1 MKPEI
6 VPGRVV
12 FSKKGR
18 DKGRYF
24 VVLLSLD
31 ADFVMVSDGD
41 TRKLA
46 RMTKKRRK
54 QLCPQ
59 PAEFPAIAAD
69 YAAGTAQDA
78 QIRKALAPF
87 KKGAQESSLGRDQSV
102 QG

>member
-6 VPGRVV
+6 IPGRVV
-12 FSKKGR
+12 ISKKGR

-41 TRKLA
+41 TRRLDRLK
-46 RMTKKRRK
+46 KKRRK
-54 QLCPQ
+54 HLCPQ
-59 PAEFPAIAAD
+59 PAEFPAIAEA
-69 YAAGTAQDA
+69 YAAGTACDA

-87 KKGAQESSLGRDQSV
+87 RQGRQESDLGRDQSV